1 MNGVGVSP
9 TYRQNRSRPLNPRT
23 LETLVLVHDVMA
35 PLCALELEGVR
46 GLASGSVRIQ
56 LQSRFVKALSFYMT
70 LLLCE
75 RGVWR

>member
-1 MNGVGVSP
+1 MELALAQP
-9 TYRQNRSRPLNPRT
+9 TDRID
-23 LETLVLVHDVMA
+23 LVLFISGLLTPWFLYMMSLA